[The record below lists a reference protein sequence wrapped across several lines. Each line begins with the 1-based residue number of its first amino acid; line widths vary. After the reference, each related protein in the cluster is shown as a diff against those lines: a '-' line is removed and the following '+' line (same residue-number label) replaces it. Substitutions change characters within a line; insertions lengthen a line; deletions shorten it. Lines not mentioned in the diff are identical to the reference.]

1 MAKLPKPEK
10 VIASLLAELQPR
22 ACTVIEQRFGV
33 GAAAKRTTLE
43 AVGKTMGVTRERVRQ
58 IEAAALKRMRE
69 SVAFTSA
76 SESLAVLNSE
86 IRIRGGVV
94 SEPAFFNEFP
104 VSERSAV
111 QLLLTLYDQTKRL
124 KEDEEFTHRWTLDE
138 EQAHSVEEALRALHR
153 DLGREEEPLPLEDL
167 KVRLVRHVQKFC
179 AASAENSPTGAEK
192 LQAYLALSR
201 RIGQNPLGEWGLITS
216 AQIRPRGVRDLSYV
230 VMKKHGSPM
239 HFVEVAKAIT
249 QQLSRPAH
257 VQTVHNELIKDERFV
272 LVGRGL
278 YALKE
283 WGYQQGTVQE
293 VIRAILQT
301 AGRPMQK
308 AELLK
313 RILKERHVKEST
325 ILINLQNRKCFQRL
339 SDGSYSLV

>member
-1 MAKLPKPEK
+1 MAKLPKSEK
-10 VIASLLAELQPR
+10 AIASLLAELQPR
-22 ACTVIEQRFGV
+22 ARTVIERRFGV
-33 GAAAKRTTLE
+33 GAAVKRTTLE
-43 AVGKTMGVTRERVRQ
+43 AVGKTMGITRERVRQ

-69 SVAFTSA
+69 GAAFAAAT
-76 SESLAVLNSE
+76 ETLAVLDSE
-86 IRIRGGVV
+86 IRARGGVV
-94 SEPAFFNEFP
+94 SEPAFFNEFSLP
-104 VSERSAV
+104 ERNAV
-111 QLLLTLYDQTKRL
+111 HLLLTLYDQTKRI
-124 KEDEEFTHRWTLDE
+124 KEDEEFTHRWTADE
-138 EQAHSVEEALRALHR
+138 KHARNVEEALRALHR
-153 DLGREEEPLPLEDL
+153 DLEREEEPLPLGDL
-167 KVRLVRHVQKFC
+167 KVRLARQVQKFC
-179 AASAENSPTGAEK
+179 AASTENPASDSGK

-201 RIGQNPLGEWGLITS
+201 RIGQNPLGEWGLVTS
-216 AQIRPRGVRDLSYV
+216 AQIRPRGIRDLSYV

-249 QQLSRPAH
+249 QRLNRPAH

-293 VIRAILQT
+293 VIRTILHT
-301 AGRPMQK
+301 AGHPMQK

-325 ILINLQNRKCFQRL
+325 ILINLQNRKYFQRL